1 MQKKQLITRKP
12 AYWHGQLLLEE
23 DFIDEQQYHSEA
35 RYRHS
40 RHLHGFGVASG
51 LEVTHAGDLAVTVSP
66 GFAIDRRGREIEL
79 REAETLELH
88 GLPPGAL
95 AWVTIGFRTERA
107 AKDGNNDNRIDCYAH
122 LRIATG
128 VDPSDVRLC
137 GVQLDERG
145 RLGLKAVNH
154 QERDTLR
161 SHVAPGSVGAEALD
175 AQLRRD
181 WITVAFHPSAMPQ
194 DEDDARPPFRVG
206 ATQAIAHKEYDG
218 KPNARGAAGSMAIV
232 LPPGV
237 RHIHRFRVAGS
248 ANEKKL
254 TATLIKGGFDAKSM
268 QHLRDEVLTLE
279 HAGGSGGY
287 FETGEIPEAH
297 RSLRDRRR
305 TLSVDIRAH
314 GYVKISMIAL
324 EVSY

>member
-1 MQKKQLITRKP
+1 
-12 AYWHGQLLLEE
+12 LLEE

-51 LEVTHAGDLAVTVSP
+51 LEVSHAGDLAVTISP
-66 GFAIDRRGREIEL
+66 GYAVDRRGREIEL
-79 REAETLELH
+79 RDAETLELH

-95 AWVTIGFRTERA
+95 AWVTIGYRTERA
-107 AKDGNNDNRIDCYAH
+107 AKEGDSDNRIDCYAQ

-128 VDPSDVRLC
+128 VEPSDVRLC

-145 RLGLKAVNH
+145 RLGAGALNH
-154 QERDTLR
+154 KERDTLR
-161 SHVAPGSVGAEALD
+161 SQVAAGSVGAEALD

-206 ATQAIAHKEYDG
+206 ATQAIAHKDYDG
-218 KPNARGAAGSMAIV
+218 KANTRGAAGSMAIV

-279 HAGGSGGY
+279 HAGGGGAY

-314 GYVKISMIAL
+314 GYVKVSMIAL